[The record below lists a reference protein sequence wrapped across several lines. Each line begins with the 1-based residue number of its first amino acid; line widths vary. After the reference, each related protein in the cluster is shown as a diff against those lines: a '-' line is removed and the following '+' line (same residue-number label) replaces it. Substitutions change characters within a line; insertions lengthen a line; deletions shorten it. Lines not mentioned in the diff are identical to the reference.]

1 MSVRS
6 PGHTAHFPPLIHAI
20 AWETFEVTNM
30 PRLFRT
36 SLKIKGKI
44 GKDADRF
51 AINLGRGRDKLG
63 LTLSP
68 HLDESSIVC
77 TSWDGTWGP
86 ENVEKHMPLRPGSEF
101 TLTVA
106 FESEGFKV
114 TLPDGYQFSFP
125 NRLGLCQLP
134 YLSVEGGGR
143 GGFSISSLKFD

>member
-20 AWETFEVTNM
+20 AWPLVAACLRNVDLCIPT
-30 PRLFRT
+30 
-36 SLKIKGKI
+36 
-44 GKDADRF
+44 AAF